1 MANEKK
7 VRSIIEAAQKGKMDK
22 VLSFC
27 GNKDPEIREGAAM
40 ALQYIKHDD
49 TYNQLIIMLHDPDA
63 AVRLASAASL
73 GFSGRKSG
81 IEHLRHQ
88 MNRDTDIRVKEA
100 CKQSIASLNAN
111 GR

>member
-1 MANEKK
+1 MANDKK
-7 VRSIIEAAQKGKMDK
+7 VQSIIETAQKGKMDK

-27 GNKDPEIREGAAM
+27 SNKDPELRAGAATG
-40 ALQYIKHDD
+40 LQYIKHDD
-49 TYNQLIIMLHDPDA
+49 TYNQLIIMLHDADA
-63 AVRLASAASL
+63 SVRSASASSL

-88 MNRDTDIRVKEA
+88 MNKDSDLKVKEA
-100 CKQSIASLNAN
+100 CKQAIASLGVN

>member
-1 MANEKK
+1 MAVDKK
-7 VRSIIEAAQKGKMDK
+7 VQAIIDAAQKGKMDK

-27 GNKDPEIREGAAM
+27 SNKDSEIRAGAAM
-40 ALQYIKHDD
+40 AMQYIKHDD

-63 AVRLASAASL
+63 GVRLAAAASL

-81 IEHLRHQ
+81 VEHLRHQ
-88 MNRDTDIRVKEA
+88 MSRDTDLRVKEA

>member
-1 MANEKK
+1 MANDKK
-7 VRSIIEAAQKGKMDK
+7 VQGIIEAAQKGKLDK
-22 VLSFC
+22 VLSYC
-27 GNKDPEIREGAAM
+27 SNKDPEIREGAAM
-40 ALQYIKHDD
+40 AMQYIKHDD

-63 AVRLASAASL
+63 SVRAASANSL

-88 MNRDTDIRVKEA
+88 MNRDTDSRVKDA
-100 CKQSIASLNAN
+100 CKNSIASLNAN

>member
-1 MANEKK
+1 MANDKK
-7 VRSIIEAAQKGKMDK
+7 VQGIIEAAQKGKLDK

-27 GNKDPEIREGAAM
+27 SNKDPEIREGAAM
-40 ALQYIKHDD
+40 AMQYIKHDD

-63 AVRLASAASL
+63 SVRVASANSL

-88 MNRDTDIRVKEA
+88 MNRDTDIRVKDA
-100 CKQSIASLNAN
+100 CKNSIASLNAN